1 MAKKNEL
8 PALIISLLVTVGILG
23 GGAWWLMT
31 SIGGGETGGGGGST
45 ASRTTPEAGLV
56 EGADGTSGESMLPSA
71 ASDAKQS
78 GLEALAAEDYATA
91 LSEFERSLQENRN
104 DPESLIYLNNARIG
118 ADEAYRIAV
127 VVPASNNVNPSLEI
141 MRGVAQ
147 AQRDINEEG
156 GINGTP
162 LKVLLLDDAG
172 DLETAEAVATSLVE
186 GQDVLGVVGH
196 YSSDITLAASEIYE
210 AGELPVISPTSTAV
224 RIADAGEYVFRTV
237 PSDRLAAKALASY
250 VINEL
255 DKQQAAIFYTE
266 DSTYSKSVKDEFQRE
281 FIGRG
286 EVVDSF
292 NVAEPGFSAGNA
304 LRTAKESGA
313 DVLVLALTADTEAKS
328 LQVLSVNR
336 GELPVVG
343 GDDLYDF
350 NILDTGQE
358 DALGLTVAVPWHI
371 LSHQNSPF
379 VKASQQLWGASVNWR
394 TVTAYDAVKTL
405 AAAIESGGNSR
416 AGVQTTLSDGGFRA
430 TGATDEVRFFPDGDR
445 TQPSALS
452 KSRSQSPMALRV
464 PGTTIFLCSSDG
476 MRRRFMS
483 GFWRSRPS

>member
-23 GGAWWLMT
+23 GGAWWLANRV
-31 SIGGGETGGGGGST
+31 IGGGGAEGGGGPI
-45 ASRTTPEAGLV
+45 ASRAPSEVGLV

-71 ASDAKQS
+71 ASDAKQL
-78 GLEALAAEDYATA
+78 GLDALEAEDYATA
-91 LSEFERSLQENRN
+91 RSEFELALQENKN
-104 DPESLIYLNNARIG
+104 DPESLIYLNNAKVG
-118 ADEAYRIAV
+118 TDEAYRIAV
-127 VVPASNNVNPSLEI
+127 VVPARNNVNPSLEI

-147 AQRDINEEG
+147 AQKDINEEG

-162 LKVLLLDDAG
+162 LKVLLVDDAG
-172 DLETAEAVATSLVE
+172 DLETAKEAAASLVE
-186 GQDVLGVVGH
+186 NQDVLGVVGH
-196 YSSDITLAASEIYE
+196 YSSDITLAASEIYQ

-250 VINEL
+250 VLNEL

-266 DSTYSKSVKDEFQRE
+266 ESTYSKSVKDEFQRE

-292 NVAEPGFSAGNA
+292 NVTEPGFSAGNA
-304 LRTAKESGA
+304 LRTAKEAGA

-328 LQVLSVNR
+328 LQVLSVNQ

-350 NILDTGQE
+350 NILDTGQA

-371 LSHQNSPF
+371 LSHQDSPF
-379 VKASQQLWGASVNWR
+379 VNASQQLWGASVNWR

-405 AAAIESGGNSR
+405 ATAIELGGNSR

-445 TQPSALS
+445 TQPSALVKVEAKPNGPS
-452 KSRSQSPMALRV
+452 
-464 PGTTIFLCSSDG
+464 GTGYDYI
-476 MRRRFMS
+476 
-483 GFWRSRPS
+483 PVN